1 VTTANPTH
9 RFGLSVVVK
18 ALFKGKVQALFDLFR
33 RGQAISFF
41 RLLLLP
47 IIIWVEVNA
56 AELDNDLV
64 ESCRALR
71 CVDNACLHAFGARY
85 CEHMIHLFDFLREI
99 QTQNFESMCFGFDVK
114 CVAVSGVVTRECR
127 RSEIHVGLGCLR

>member
-1 VTTANPTH
+1 LWKLLFSAPLFVTTASANPTH
-9 RFGLSVVVK
+9 RLRLSVVVK
-18 ALFKGKVQALFDLFR
+18 ALFKGKVKALFDLFR

-71 CVDNACLHAFGARY
+71 CVAKCMRT
-85 CEHMIHLFDFLREI
+85 CIWVTILRAYHSFI
-99 QTQNFESMCFGFDVK
+99 
-114 CVAVSGVVTRECR
+114 
-127 RSEIHVGLGCLR
+127 

>member
-1 VTTANPTH
+1 
-9 RFGLSVVVK
+9 VVK

-71 CVDNACLHAFGARY
+71 CVANACAYELINHS
-85 CEHMIHLFDFLREI
+85 FDFHLI
-99 QTQNFESMCFGFDVK
+99 TQAHTQNYVEDVSVWVFAQFSFETC
-114 CVAVSGVVTRECR
+114 
-127 RSEIHVGLGCLR
+127 LGKAASHSPYF